1 MFYYER
7 RINMKGYIG
16 VIIGIIILCIVEPII
31 IFGAG
36 WFGGWILMK
45 IVGGAVVTGLN
56 TLFGTTRFMPDLIP
70 VVCGVLAV
78 VGSYFKTSVSN
89 NK

>member
-1 MFYYER
+1 
-7 RINMKGYIG
+7 MKGYIG
-16 VIIGIIILCIVEPII
+16 VIIGIIILYIVEPII

-36 WFGGWILMK
+36 WFGGWILIK
-45 IVGGAVVTGLN
+45 IVGSAVVTGLN

-78 VGSYFKTSVSN
+78 IGSYFKTSVSN

>member
-1 MFYYER
+1 
-7 RINMKGYIG
+7 MKNNIG
-16 VIIGIIILCIVEPII
+16 PIIGIIGVVILWILSPII

-56 TLFGTTRFMPDLIP
+56 TLFETTRFTPDIIP
-70 VVCGVLAV
+70 IVFGTLAV
-78 VGSYFKTSVSN
+78 IGNFFKTTVS
-89 NK
+89 KE

>member
-1 MFYYER
+1 
-7 RINMKGYIG
+7 MKTYIVAIIG
-16 VIIGIIILCIVEPII
+16 VIILCIVEPII

-45 IVGGAVVTGLN
+45 LVGGAVVTGLN

-78 VGSYFKTSVSN
+78 VGSYFKTSVSSS
-89 NK
+89 K

>member
-1 MFYYER
+1 MENKIR
-7 RINMKGYIG
+7 AVAGA
-16 VIIGIIILCIVEPII
+16 IIEVIILCIIEPII

>member
-1 MFYYER
+1 
-7 RINMKGYIG
+7 MKNNIG
-16 VIIGIIILCIVEPII
+16 PIIGIIGVVILWILSPII

-56 TLFGTTRFMPDLIP
+56 TLFGTTRFMPGLIP

-78 VGSYFKTSVSN
+78 VGSCFKTTVSN

>member
-1 MFYYER
+1 
-7 RINMKGYIG
+7 MKGYIG
-16 VIIGIIILCIVEPII
+16 VIIGIIILCIIEPII

-45 IVGGAVVTGLN
+45 IVGGAIVTGLN
-56 TLFGTTRFMPDLIP
+56 TLFGTTRFVPELIP
-70 VVCGVLAV
+70 VVCGALAV
-78 VGSYFKTSVSN
+78 VGSYFKATLSN

>member
-1 MFYYER
+1 
-7 RINMKGYIG
+7 MKNNIG
-16 VIIGIIILCIVEPII
+16 PIIGIIGVVILWILSPII

-56 TLFGTTRFMPDLIP
+56 TLFGTTRFMPCLIP

-78 VGSYFKTSVSN
+78 VGSCFKTTVSN

>member
-1 MFYYER
+1 
-7 RINMKGYIG
+7 
-16 VIIGIIILCIVEPII
+16 
-31 IFGAG
+31 
-36 WFGGWILMK
+36 MK

-70 VVCGVLAV
+70 VVCGTLAV

-89 NK
+89 NKRG

>member
-1 MFYYER
+1 
-7 RINMKGYIG
+7 MKNNIG
-16 VIIGIIILCIVEPII
+16 PIIGIIGVVILWILSPII

-45 IVGGAVVTGLN
+45 IVGGVVVTGLN
-56 TLFGTTRFMPDLIP
+56 TLFGTTRFIPDLIP

-78 VGSYFKTSVSN
+78 IGSYFKTTISSG
-89 NK
+89 KK

>member
-1 MFYYER
+1 
-7 RINMKGYIG
+7 MKGYIG
-16 VIIGIIILCIVEPII
+16 VIIGIIILGIVEPII
-31 IFGAG
+31 IFGVG

-78 VGSYFKTSVSN
+78 VGSHFKTSVSN

>member
-1 MFYYER
+1 
-7 RINMKGYIG
+7 MKTYIVAIIS
-16 VIIGIIILCIVEPII
+16 VIIVGIFLPVIT
-31 IFGAG
+31 FGAG

-78 VGSYFKTSVSN
+78 VGSYFTTSVSSS
-89 NK
+89 K

>member
-1 MFYYER
+1 
-7 RINMKGYIG
+7 MKGYIG
-16 VIIGIIILCIVEPII
+16 VIIGIIVLCIVEPII

-56 TLFGTTRFMPDLIP
+56 TLFGTTRFTPDIIP
-70 VVCGVLAV
+70 VVCGTLAV
-78 VGSYFKTSVSN
+78 IGSYFKTTVHNSKN
-89 NK
+89 

>member
-1 MFYYER
+1 
-7 RINMKGYIG
+7 MKNNIG
-16 VIIGIIILCIVEPII
+16 VVIGIIVAVISSILSPIL

-36 WFGGWILMK
+36 WFGGWVLMK

-56 TLFGTTRFMPDLIP
+56 TLFGTTRFTPDLIP

-78 VGSYFKTSVSN
+78 VGGYFKTTISSS
-89 NK
+89 KK

>member
-1 MFYYER
+1 
-7 RINMKGYIG
+7 MKNF
-16 VIIGIIILCIVEPII
+16 GIIIGLVVLCIFEPII
-31 IFGAG
+31 IFCAG
-36 WFGGWILMK
+36 WLGGWILMK

-56 TLFGTTRFMPDLIP
+56 TLFGTTRFMPELIP
-70 VVCGVLAV
+70 VVCGALAV

>member
-1 MFYYER
+1 
-7 RINMKGYIG
+7 MKNNIG
-16 VIIGIIILCIVEPII
+16 SIIGAVILWIISPIL

-45 IVGGAVVTGLN
+45 IVGSAVVTGLN

-78 VGSYFKTSVSN
+78 VGGYFKTTISSS
-89 NK
+89 KQ

>member
-1 MFYYER
+1 
-7 RINMKGYIG
+7 MKKYIG
-16 VIIGIIILCIVEPII
+16 VIIGVIILWVILPVI

-56 TLFGTTRFMPDLIP
+56 TLFGTTRFTPDLIP
-70 VVCGVLAV
+70 VVCGALAV
-78 VGSYFKTSVSN
+78 VGSFFKTTMTTS
-89 NK
+89 KK

>member
-1 MFYYER
+1 
-7 RINMKGYIG
+7 MKDNVGTVVG
-16 VIIGIIILCIVEPII
+16 AIIVVIILCIIEPII

-56 TLFGTTRFMPDLIP
+56 TLFGTTRFTPDLIP
-70 VVCGVLAV
+70 VVCGTLAV
-78 VGSYFKTSVSN
+78 IGSFFKTTVN
-89 NK
+89 NSKN